1 MYFFTDKSDL
11 RVVLRVLLTD
21 IWYVSFCKV
30 RHFLTLGFDMVKKS
44 DVLGSYTFLPYE
56 LLGVV
61 VYLLIEYV
69 KLRQA
74 TNKFGRL
81 MIDIFNLRLSLT
93 NTFIIQ

>member
-1 MYFFTDKSDL
+1 MYFFTDKSDW

-21 IWYVSFCKV
+21 IWYVSFRKV
-30 RHFLTLGFDMVKKS
+30 WHFLTLGFDLVKKS
-44 DVLGSYTFLPYE
+44 DILGSYTFLPYE

-81 MIDIFNLRLSLT
+81 MIDLFYLRLSLS

>member
-1 MYFFTDKSDL
+1 MYFFTDKSDW

-21 IWYVSFCKV
+21 IWYVSFSKV
-30 RHFLTLGFDMVKKS
+30 WHFLALGFDFVKKS

-81 MIDIFNLRLSLT
+81 MIDLFYLRLSLS